1 MKSNNIK
8 DVTFMITQ
16 KSIKFDFHS
25 YDCSCDL
32 QIVDEIESLKSIY
45 FDFWFHDQS
54 CIYKNVHEIE
64 SYEYSRSKVT
74 NTVGA
79 AYCDHFVPNQIWLT
93 EWSQLPF
100 YIAGVARLF

>member
-1 MKSNNIK
+1 
-8 DVTFMITQ
+8 MITQ
-16 KSIKFDFHS
+16 KTIKFDFHS

-64 SYEYSRSKVT
+64 SYQYSRSKVT

-93 EWSQLPF
+93 VDCATSEAILYSRGGQTILVTGHF
-100 YIAGVARLF
+100 Q